1 VVQHFSCHT
10 QIQDWANDF
19 NMSQT
24 TKSRSPLGVVEV
36 FNTTKYATGKMHSN
50 CQAKGLIMH
59 SNESC
64 LSQSP
69 KALMV

>member
-1 VVQHFSCHT
+1 
-10 QIQDWANDF
+10 
-19 NMSQT
+19 MSQT
-24 TKSRSPLGVVEV
+24 TKSLAHASEKL

-64 LSQSP
+64 LYPSP